1 MINLRYLNKA
11 IELTDGNEFR
21 LLYVI
26 ANTVSLKKEGH
37 TRIYRDMLADKLNL
51 STKQITRLTN
61 SLESKGLIKK
71 DLVCERDK
79 TVCYYSLNL
88 DIIDQKSTPKLD
100 KNVPLNNSKKD
111 IIKEKELNNSN
122 NIEIIDNNT
131 FEEDKKILLNKIIE
145 KTNGLDFNTIDSVK
159 IPIMNYIGST
169 FTNNIDRLKK
179 ISFIEIERI
188 KGKLRKEMVSSTVAS
203 VEDEYPF

>member
-1 MINLRYLNKA
+1 M
-11 IELTDGNEFR
+11 
-21 LLYVI
+21 
-26 ANTVSLKKEGH
+26 
-37 TRIYRDMLADKLNL
+37 
-51 STKQITRLTN
+51 
-61 SLESKGLIKK
+61 
-71 DLVCERDK
+71 
-79 TVCYYSLNL
+79 
-88 DIIDQKSTPKLD
+88 D